1 MADDFAHLDATAQAD
16 LVRSGDVTPT
26 ELVDAAIIRIEALDP
41 QLNAVVL
48 RRFDQARDE
57 AGILATGIE
66 EDAPFRGV
74 PFLTKDLSCAT
85 EGEPYTD
92 GMRALKD
99 AGAVASETAH
109 LARRFRGAGLV
120 NLGRTN
126 SPELGL
132 VPTTEPDAWGPTHNP
147 WDPTRSPGGSSG
159 GSAAAVAAGLVPAAH
174 ASDGGGSIR
183 IPAAACG
190 LVGLKTSRGR
200 VSVGPGKGELS
211 SAMSVQFT
219 VTRSVRD
226 SAALLDICAGEE
238 PGDPIVPA
246 PPARSYAEIAARA
259 ATGDGPA
266 ALRIGMMTRAPG
278 DVTPNHPE
286 CVAAVESA
294 ARVLEGL
301 GHRVDIGHPAA
312 YDDPVKSEIFATLWG
327 VDATTKTTAAGRVIG
342 RELTDADVEPG
353 TWIMASAGR
362 DITALEYVDALNA
375 MQRWAREM
383 AEWWA
388 ADGFD
393 LLLTPT
399 LAEPP
404 VPLGTFAPTAD
415 DPFAGL
421 RRAGTFTPY
430 TPTFN
435 LTGQPAI
442 SLPLHE
448 TPEGLPVGVHLVAT
462 YGREDLLLAVATALE
477 VAMPWSDRRPLLHA

>member
-1 MADDFAHLDATAQAD
+1 MADDFAHLDATAQAE
-16 LVRSGDVTPT
+16 LVRRGDVTPT
-26 ELVDAAIIRIEALDP
+26 ELVDAAIARVEAIDP

-57 AGILATGIE
+57 ARALASGIE

-92 GMRALKD
+92 GMRVLKD
-99 AGAVASETAH
+99 AGVVAPETAH

-147 WDPTRSPGGSSG
+147 WDLTRSPGGSSG

-183 IPAAACG
+183 IPASACG

-226 SAALLDICAGEE
+226 CAALLDVCAGEE

-246 PPARSYAEIAARA
+246 PPIGSYADVTARA
-259 ATGDGPA
+259 ATGDGPSG
-266 ALRIGMMTRAPG
+266 LRIGLMTRAPG
-278 DVTPNHPE
+278 DASPIDPE
-286 CVAAVESA
+286 CVTATESA
-294 ARVLEGL
+294 AHALEGL
-301 GHRVDIGHPAA
+301 GHSIDVAHPAA
-312 YDDPVKSEIFATLWG
+312 YDDPVKSEVFATLWG
-327 VDATTKTTAAGRVIG
+327 ADAATKLASVGRLVGHEIG
-342 RELTDADVEPG
+342 AADVEPG
-353 TWIMASAGR
+353 TWTMASAGR
-362 DITALEYVDALNA
+362 DITALAYLDALQA
-375 MQRWAREM
+375 MQRWARQM
-383 AEWWA
+383 ADWWA
-388 ADGFD
+388 VDGFD

-404 VPLGTFAPTAD
+404 VPLGTFAPTTD

-448 TPEGLPVGVHLVAT
+448 TASGLPVGVHLVAA
-462 YGREDLLLAVATALE
+462 YGREDRLLAVAAALE
-477 VAMPWSDRRPLLHA
+477 VAEPWADRRPLVHA